1 MCKSILFYFIYVNID
16 GCIYTATPID
26 PLFLIASIIETH
38 HNFESK
44 DQLLYVSDNINFNKC
59 DKCDLEVICD
69 IQEVGDETF
78 YKFSQDKWM
87 TFLKMKFNGLMNI
100 FKEKQ
105 QKKNPDTPKELSE
118 GILY

>member
-1 MCKSILFYFIYVNID
+1 M
-16 GCIYTATPID
+16 
-26 PLFLIASIIETH
+26 
-38 HNFESK
+38 
-44 DQLLYVSDNINFNKC
+44 
-59 DKCDLEVICD
+59 ICD
-69 IQEVGDETF
+69 IQKVGDETF

-105 QKKNPDTPKELSE
+105 QKKNQDTPKELSE